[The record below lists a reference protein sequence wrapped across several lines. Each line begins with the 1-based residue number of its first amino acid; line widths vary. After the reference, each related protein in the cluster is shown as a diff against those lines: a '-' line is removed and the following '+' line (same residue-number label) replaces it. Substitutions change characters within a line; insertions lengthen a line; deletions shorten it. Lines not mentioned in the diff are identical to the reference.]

1 MKKLYG
7 LNSGPA
13 KTSNADLPFRS
24 ATVFPRVGGSSRHH
38 HASKAMKEILQNEGL
53 NFDRGRI
60 AKSILSARQ
69 WRFSA
74 VEKPPYRGLS

>member
-1 MKKLYG
+1 MKKLHG

-24 ATVFPRVGGSSRHH
+24 GTVFLSGGGSSRHH
-38 HASKAMKEILQNEGL
+38 HASKVMKEILQNEGL
-53 NFDRGRI
+53 NSDSGRI

-69 WRFSA
+69 WQFSA
-74 VEKPPYRGLS
+74 VEKSPYRGLP